1 MIIEANE
8 VIFALVTVYRSPKD
22 SIKTFLEEVEKLIV
36 QLKEDMYEI
45 IICGDF
51 NFDLYN
57 LNKATSLLQRYSL
70 KQYISEPSHICG
82 GILDLV
88 FATESLKLTTSQ
100 MPLYYS
106 DHQFIFFS
114 VSI

>member
-1 MIIEANE
+1 MAP
-8 VIFALVTVYRSPKD
+8 Y
-22 SIKTFLEEVEKLIV
+22 IV

-57 LNKATSLLQRYSL
+57 LNKATSLLQRHSL
-70 KQYISEPSHICG
+70 KQYISEPSHICD

>member
-1 MIIEANE
+1 M
-8 VIFALVTVYRSPKD
+8 VT
-22 SIKTFLEEVEKLIV
+22 
-36 QLKEDMYEI
+36 
-45 IICGDF
+45 F

-57 LNKATSLLQRYSL
+57 LNKVTSLLQRYSL

-88 FATESLKLTTSQ
+88 FATESLKLTSQ